1 MYDVVILAGGLGT
14 RLKTISGEIPK
25 PMVDISGQPFLYRLM
40 KYLEQQGVRRIILS
54 LSYRADYIINRVK
67 NDNPVNCEID
77 FVVEEKPLGTGGAIK
92 LATSKVKTDKFIV
105 LNGDTYCELDY
116 DAFVKVSE
124 SSHLLISGVEIEDVS
139 RYGSLQLD
147 NENNVLAM
155 IEKGLS
161 GPGVINSGTYVLYK
175 TSIQSFPQDE
185 FSFETDFLPV
195 FDGVFKAYTSKPY
208 FIDIGIPED
217 YHKACERFK

>member
-54 LSYRADYIINRVK
+54 LSYRADYIINRIK
-67 NDNPVNCEID
+67 NDNPVNCEIE
-77 FVVEEKPLGTGGAIK
+77 FVVEEEPLGTGGAIK
-92 LATSKVKTDKFIV
+92 LATSKVTTDKFIV

-116 DAFVKVSE
+116 DKFIKTSE
-124 SSHLLISGVEIEDVS
+124 SAKLLISGVEIEDVS
-139 RYGSLQLD
+139 RYGSLLLD

-161 GPGVINSGTYVLYK
+161 GPGIINSGTYVLCK

-208 FIDIGIPED
+208 FIDIGMPED
-217 YHKACERFK
+217 YHKACEKFK

>member
-1 MYDVVILAGGLGT
+1 MYDVVILAGGFGT
-14 RLKTISGEIPK
+14 RLKTISGELPK

-40 KYLEQQGVRRIILS
+40 KYLEEQGVRRIILS
-54 LSYRADYIINRVK
+54 LSYKANYIIEQVQK
-67 NDNPVNCEID
+67 DNPVSCEID
-77 FVVEEKPLGTGGAIK
+77 FIVEKEALGTGGAIK
-92 LATSKVKTDKFIV
+92 FATSKVNTEQFIV

-116 DAFVKVSE
+116 KAFIN
-124 SSHLLISGVEIEDVS
+124 SSKNAQLLISGVEVSDVS

-147 NENNVLAM
+147 NDNNVLAM
-155 IEKGLS
+155 VEKGPS
-161 GPGVINSGTYVLYK
+161 GAGVINSGTYCLYK
-175 TSIQSFPQDE
+175 NIIENFPEDK
-185 FSFETDFLPV
+185 FSFETDFLPE

>member
-25 PMVDISGQPFLYRLM
+25 PMVVISGQPFLYRLM
-40 KYLEQQGVRRIILS
+40 KYLEQQGVRKIILS
-54 LSYRADYIINRVK
+54 LSYKADYIINRIK
-67 NDNPVNCEID
+67 NDNPVNCEIE
-77 FVVEEKPLGTGGAIK
+77 FVVEEEPLGTGGAIK
-92 LATSKVKTDKFIV
+92 LATTKVTTDKFIV

-116 DAFVKVSE
+116 DKFIKTSE
-124 SSHLLISGVEIEDVS
+124 SAQLLISGVEVEDVS
-139 RYGSLQLD
+139 RYGSLLLD

-161 GPGVINSGTYVLYK
+161 GPGIINSGTYVLYK

-208 FIDIGIPED
+208 FIDIGMPED
-217 YHKACERFK
+217 YHKACEKFK